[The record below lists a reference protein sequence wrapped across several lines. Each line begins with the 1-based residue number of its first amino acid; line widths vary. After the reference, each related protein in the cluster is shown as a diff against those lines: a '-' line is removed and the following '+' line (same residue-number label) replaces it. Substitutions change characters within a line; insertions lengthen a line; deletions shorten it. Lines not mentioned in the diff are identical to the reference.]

1 MNFFHKNIILY
12 FTIQYLN
19 FDYRFEIVIKPE
31 QPSAE
36 PLLYW
41 FKKWKDKHT
50 NLTPKQRVEN
60 TNLDYGKIHTNF
72 IYVYINPIIHSSII
86 IDKI

>member
-19 FDYRFEIVIKPE
+19 FDYCFETVIKPE
-31 QPSAE
+31 QPSTE
-36 PLLYW
+36 PHLFDSRNEKTNTL
-41 FKKWKDKHT
+41 

-60 TNLDYGKIHTNF
+60 TYLDYGKIHTNF
-72 IYVYINPIIHSSII
+72 MYVYINPNIHSSII
-86 IDKI
+86 IDNI